1 MSALQNNFGNLF
13 YETTFTIIVLFLIP
27 FKEIL
32 IKRNKYVSKSYRNEE
47 KKKKKKTQSWR
58 IISQEES
65 TLSTVMFNNDT
76 LI

>member
-47 KKKKKKTQSWR
+47 KKKKRKH
-58 IISQEES
+58 
-65 TLSTVMFNNDT
+65 NPGA
-76 LI
+76 

>member
-1 MSALQNNFGNLF
+1 MFQNHI
-13 YETTFTIIVLFLIP
+13 EM
-27 FKEIL
+27 K
-32 IKRNKYVSKSYRNEE
+32 K

>member
-13 YETTFTIIVLFLIP
+13 YETTFTIVVLFLMP